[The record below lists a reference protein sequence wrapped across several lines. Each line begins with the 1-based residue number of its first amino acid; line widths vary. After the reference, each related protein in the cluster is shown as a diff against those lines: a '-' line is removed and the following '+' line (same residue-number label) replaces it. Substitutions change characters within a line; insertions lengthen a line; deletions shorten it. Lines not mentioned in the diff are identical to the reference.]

1 MSLIT
6 TMAPIPKTTTTTT
19 PFQAQT
25 LPPDLVN
32 LLSLQSSFLTA
43 LSFHYAHN
51 GTSVPIDVRALTP
64 SIAQTWHQ
72 RTVTLDDLRILLG
85 VLDAAPGGNKNP
97 WYLSDYSGG
106 KICLEIRDEWVDRLR
121 GVDERALQDTFVA
134 SLEYLWTQWSTT
146 PGVKRMAA
154 RPIAAP
160 KRRGRPSKKT
170 TPVKAVMQPI
180 LDDALFRKFL
190 AQLPQAEITLCSSAV
205 GVAASREKGRKRL
218 REFKDSVSQ
227 GRAVK
232 RTNTTPNVSFAAEI
246 VTGKENDSMDMETPV
261 QTKITEFASVR
272 KSNLLDRILAKQNL
286 AASLPTMSPA
296 EAARQAALQKS
307 EEVLGV
313 LQLLCA
319 SKMPGTR
326 VSFSMAA
333 LVQSLQGS
341 IRSPLSRE
349 EVMKCVEVLAQEVA
363 PGYLNIVKMGSMS
376 SVVINQAMRPYD
388 VKGRLAALGVAV

>member
-1 MSLIT
+1 
-6 TMAPIPKTTTTTT
+6 MAPITTLTTTTTTTT
-19 PFQAQT
+19 PFQAHS
-25 LPPDLVN
+25 LPPDLVH
-32 LLSLQSSFLTA
+32 LLSLHSSFLTA

-72 RTVTLDDLRILLG
+72 RAVTLEDLRILLG
-85 VLDAAPGGNKNP
+85 VLDSSSGGNKNP

-106 KICLEIRDEWVDRLR
+106 KICLEIRDEWMDRLR
-121 GVDERALQDTFVA
+121 GVDERALQDTFIS
-134 SLEYLWTQWSTT
+134 SLEQLWMQWSTT

-160 KRRGRPSKKT
+160 KRGRGRPSKKT
-170 TPVKAVMQPI
+170 TPVKQVIQPT
-180 LDDALFRKFL
+180 LDDALFQKFL

-232 RTNTTPNVSFAAEI
+232 RTNITPNVSFIAET
-246 VTGKENDSMDMETPV
+246 TGKENERMEVEAPV
-261 QTKITEFASVR
+261 QAKITEFASVR

-286 AASLPTMSPA
+286 AASMPTQSPA

-376 SVVINQAMRPYD
+376 SVVINQSMRPYD